1 MTLVIYVLKKFFYF
15 FPLFLRRIAIGDHL
29 FKLPVPY
36 TTRVFSNAAAGFRIS
51 TPLQD
56 IIPRIKT
63 PPYVSSVPDVTHVAL
78 VQPQRDKS
86 NTTTTTNRSTTT
98 TARQQQRYFV
108 ILASDGLVE
117 LFHHSV
123 DARVWVSYVREALVA
138 GSASSQAVATPS
150 SPVLGKAGPSSPGKA
165 GKKEKERNERNP
177 NPALA
182 LLRRG
187 LGGESEE
194 YVSRMLTV
202 EMEERWMD
210 DTSIVVLTL

>member
-1 MTLVIYVLKKFFYF
+1 M
-15 FPLFLRRIAIGDHL
+15 
-29 FKLPVPY
+29 
-36 TTRVFSNAAAGFRIS
+36 
-51 TPLQD
+51 
-56 IIPRIKT
+56 
-63 PPYVSSVPDVTHVAL
+63 THVAL

-98 TARQQQRYFV
+98 AARQQQRYFV

-123 DARVWVSYVREALVA
+123 DARVWASYVREALVA
-138 GSASSQAVATPS
+138 SSASSQAVATPS
-150 SPVLGKAGPSSPGKA
+150 SPVLGKAGPASPGKA
-165 GKKEKERNERNP
+165 RKKGKNPNP

-194 YVSRMLTV
+194 SVSRMLTV

>member
-1 MTLVIYVLKKFFYF
+1 M
-15 FPLFLRRIAIGDHL
+15 

-78 VQPQRDKS
+78 VQPQRGNN
-86 NTTTTTNRSTTT
+86 NTGTSTSNRSSGSGSGSGNAA
-98 TARQQQRYFV
+98 ARQQQRYFV

-123 DARVWVSYVREALVA
+123 DARVWVSYVREALIA
-138 GSASSQAVATPS
+138 AASSQAVATPS
-150 SPVLGKAGPSSPGKA
+150 SPVLGKSGPASPGKA
-165 GKKEKERNERNP
+165 GKKDKDKERNP

-194 YVSRMLTV
+194 HVSRMLTV